1 MRRIEFPEKSSL
13 SSRPTRLLLLVPLA
27 VVALALA
34 GCGGESSPLD
44 SDDIFGSAAT
54 NTVEAGSEQM
64 SIEGEVTLGE
74 QTIGQ
79 VGQGVYDN
87 AAERG
92 RIEQTLSFAAG
103 DAEVEQ
109 ISNEDVTWLKAPLLF
124 QGVIPSDKEWFRIR
138 GGEQTSLRAA
148 VALTPRDLFAIMRL
162 ASTEVEEVGTE
173 EIEGVEVTHY
183 RAPVDAD
190 KLAADSYLTS
200 IDAVY
205 EPLEIWVDDD
215 GVVRRMVVDFTALY
229 DPDAQA
235 RTRTVV
241 TSDFSEFGTEV
252 AVTLPPER
260 LVVNASDVAEG

>member
-1 MRRIEFPEKSSL
+1 ML
-13 SSRPTRLLLLVPLA
+13 TTRDLNARLPIGKVLLVPLA
-27 VVALALA
+27 VLVLALA
-34 GCGGESSPLD
+34 GCGGGGSPLD
-44 SDDIFGSAAT
+44 SDDIFGSAAD
-54 NTVEAGSEQM
+54 NTVEAGTEQFTV
-64 SIEGEVTLGE
+64 EGEVTIGE

-79 VGQGVYDN
+79 SGEGVYDN
-87 AAERG
+87 AADRG
-92 RIEQTLSFAAG
+92 RIEHTLTFAAG
-103 DAEVEQ
+103 DAQVEQ
-109 ISNEDVTWLKAPLLF
+109 ISDKGVTWLKSPLLF
-124 QGVIPSDKEWFRIR
+124 QGVIPEDKEWFRIKA
-138 GGEQTSLRAA
+138 GELTSLRAA
-148 VALTPRDLFAIMRL
+148 VALTPGDLLGIMRL